1 MVQCEVEEVSMQ
13 DPFLLD
19 KAANIV
25 EVICN
30 LNYLIREEAGDAEK
44 IRYYTDLS
52 DGRVKAL
59 ITLLGGDTRN

>member
-1 MVQCEVEEVSMQ
+1 MVQCEEEISMQ
-13 DPFLLD
+13 DPVLLD
-19 KAANIV
+19 RAADIV

-44 IRYYTDLS
+44 IRYYTGLS

-59 ITLLGGDTRN
+59 ITLLGGDSEN